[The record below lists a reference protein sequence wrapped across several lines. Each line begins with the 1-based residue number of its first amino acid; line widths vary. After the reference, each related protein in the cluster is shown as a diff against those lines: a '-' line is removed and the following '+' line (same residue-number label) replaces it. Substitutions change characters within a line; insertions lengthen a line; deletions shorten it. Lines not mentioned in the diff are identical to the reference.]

1 MSTMKKT
8 IFKDMSDVILNS
20 ISDGVFTVD
29 KNWNITSFNRA
40 AEEITGIST
49 KEAIGARCS
58 EVLKSSLCGEDCA
71 LHQTLKSGKAII
83 NKGCYFINNRGDQI
97 PITISTAVL
106 KDENDNVIG
115 GAETF
120 RDISELERLKQSFSG
135 HYSAGKIASNSPA
148 MQGVL
153 ELVEIVAK
161 SISTVLITG
170 ATGTGKEVVSRTI
183 HELSDRKE
191 EPFVAVNCAAL
202 PENLLESELFGHV
215 KGAFTGA
222 SNNKAGLFASAG
234 KGTLLLDEI
243 GDISPAMQVRLLRV
257 LQERTYTPV
266 GSNRVLKSN
275 ARIIAA
281 TNKNLKELVDNGKFR
296 DDLYYRLNVIKIDM
310 PPLKSR
316 KEDIPLLVENFI
328 DRFKILHNKDINSIS
343 PDALSILQ
351 ANDWPGNIREL
362 ENTIERA
369 CVVCDSN
376 RIRVKCLPEELKG
389 KKIIRNDGSDFYMQR
404 NSAERDTIIK
414 ALQKNNGNR
423 TAAAKELGIHRTTL
437 VRKLKSLDIN

>member
-1 MSTMKKT
+1 MNEPTL
-8 IFKDMSDVILNS
+8 KDMSDVILNS

-29 KNWNITSFNRA
+29 KDWNITSFNRA
-40 AEEITGIST
+40 AEEITGISS
-49 KEAIGARCS
+49 KDAIGARCS
-58 EVLKSSLCGEDCA
+58 EVLRSSLCGEDCA
-71 LHQTLKSGKAII
+71 LHLTIESGKAII
-83 NKGCYFINNRGDQI
+83 NKGCYFINNSGDQI

-106 KDENDNVIG
+106 KDENGKVIG

-120 RDISELERLKQSFSG
+120 RDISELERLKQTFSG
-135 HYSAGKIASNSPA
+135 HYSAGKIASNSSA

-161 SISTVLITG
+161 SSSTVLITG

-183 HELSDRKE
+183 HELSDRKD

-222 SNNKAGLFASAG
+222 LNNKEGLFASAQ

-243 GDISPAMQVRLLRV
+243 GDISPALQVRLLRV
-257 LQERTYTPV
+257 LQEKTFTPV
-266 GSNRVLKSN
+266 GSNKERKSE

-281 TNKNLKELVDNGKFR
+281 TNKGLKKLVDKGEFR
-296 DDLYYRLNVIKIDM
+296 ADLYYRLNVIKIDM

-316 KEDIPLLVENFI
+316 KDDIPLLTEIFI
-328 DRFKILHNKDINSIS
+328 ERFKILHNKDINSIS
-343 PDALSILQ
+343 PDAMAILQ
-351 ANDWPGNIREL
+351 AYNWPGNIREL

-369 CVVCDSN
+369 CVVCNSN
-376 RIRVKCLPEELKG
+376 RIRVKCLPDELKG
-389 KKIIRNDGSDFYMQR
+389 QKVVQSQGIGLYKQRSSAEKESILRALR
-404 NSAERDTIIK
+404 NSS
-414 ALQKNNGNR
+414 GNR
-423 TAAAKELGIHRTTL
+423 TAAARELGIHRTTL
-437 VRKLKSLDIN
+437 VRKIKSLKISV